1 MSRQK
6 SLLVICKVLRLFVI
20 TLTADNTYCHLI
32 RENLTQ
38 PSKVLGLLVNTL
50 TADDKFP
57 LLNRDNFIHPIQ
69 MQLSQKQKKFA
80 QFFSAVLKFKL
91 NFEFSQK
98 KDDTHSLSISEI
110 TDSEERG

>member
-1 MSRQK
+1 MQ
-6 SLLVICKVLRLFVI
+6 SLKTVCYHM
-20 TLTADNTYCHLI
+20 TADNTYCHLI

-91 NFEFSQK
+91 NFEHSQK
-98 KDDTHSLSISEI
+98 RMTLIAYLFPKLRTPKNVV
-110 TDSEERG
+110 R

>member
-1 MSRQK
+1 
-6 SLLVICKVLRLFVI
+6 
-20 TLTADNTYCHLI
+20 
-32 RENLTQ
+32 
-38 PSKVLGLLVNTL
+38 
-50 TADDKFP
+50 
-57 LLNRDNFIHPIQ
+57 